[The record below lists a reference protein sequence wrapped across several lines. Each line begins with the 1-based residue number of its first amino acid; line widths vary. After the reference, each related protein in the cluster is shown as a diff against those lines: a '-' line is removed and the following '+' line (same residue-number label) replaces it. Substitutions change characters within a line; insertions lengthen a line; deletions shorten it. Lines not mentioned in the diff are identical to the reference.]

1 LLSLPR
7 ELVKE
12 KLLAFLKED
21 VGQADI
27 TSQLVI
33 RQDELAQADVV
44 AKESGVVAGLE
55 EAQILLEAMGLTG
68 KRLVADGA
76 AIKSGATLM
85 HIEGNARDLLTL
97 ERTLLNIISRMSGI
111 ATKTRILQ
119 DAASDANPSVK
130 VVSTRKVSPG
140 CLYFD
145 KRAVMIG
152 GGDSH
157 RLHLDDLILIKDNH
171 KALAGSIG
179 EAVRRAKAGSFTK
192 KIEVEVTSADE
203 AIEATEAGA
212 DILMFDNMSPSLI
225 KAAVQVL
232 ERRGMRKRL
241 VLEASGGIDETN
253 ISEFARSGVD
263 ILSLGSLTH
272 SVKALNVSLEVRS
285 PSQQ

>member
-1 LLSLPR
+1 LLSMPR

-33 RQDELAQADVV
+33 RQDALAQADVI
-44 AKESGVVAGLE
+44 AKDSGVVAGLE
-55 EAQILLEAMGLTG
+55 EAQILLQAMGLVG
-68 KRLVADGA
+68 KSLVADGA
-76 AIKSGATLM
+76 VIKSGAALM
-85 HIEGNARDLLTL
+85 HIEGNARDLLTV

-111 ATKTRILQ
+111 ATKTRSLQ
-119 DAASDANPSVK
+119 DAASDANSSVK
-130 VVSTRKVSPG
+130 IVSTRKVSPG

-179 EAVRRAKAGSFTK
+179 EAVQRAKVGSFTK
-192 KIEVEVTSADE
+192 KIEVEVTSAEE
-203 AIEATEAGA
+203 AIEAAEAGA

-225 KAAVQVL
+225 KAAVQLL

-272 SVKALNVSLEVRS
+272 SVKTLDVSLEVRS
-285 PSQQ
+285 PSRR

>member
-1 LLSLPR
+1 LLSMPR

-33 RQDELAQADVV
+33 PQGALAQADVI
-44 AKESGVVAGLE
+44 AKENGVVAGLE

-76 AIKSGATLM
+76 AIKSGAILM
-85 HIEGNARDLLTL
+85 HIEGNARDLLTV

-130 VVSTRKVSPG
+130 IVSTRKVSPG

-171 KALAGSIG
+171 KALGGSIR
-179 EAVRRAKAGSFTK
+179 EAVQRAKVGSFTK

-203 AIEATEAGA
+203 AIEAAEAGA

-225 KAAVQVL
+225 KAAVQLL

-272 SVKALNVSLEVRS
+272 SVKTLDVSLEVRS
-285 PSQQ
+285 PSRR